1 VHGNP
6 APSPTGRAR
15 EVRLDPN
22 ELRTEI
28 ARHRGDL
35 LRIASLQ
42 LRDRHLAEDVVQ
54 ETLLAALNSV
64 ASYAGRAQ
72 VKTWLV
78 GILKFKVID
87 ALRARS
93 RVPKN
98 MSDLGPQVST
108 DDLDALFDD
117 TGTWR
122 VKPREWDDPGHGV
135 RQREFDRVLE
145 RCLRKLP
152 DLSAQVFVLREIF
165 EMEADEVCGLV
176 AITRN
181 HLNVLL
187 YRARMSLRG
196 CLDRNWIAEEGAAP

>member
-1 VHGNP
+1 M
-6 APSPTGRAR
+6 
-15 EVRLDPN
+15 EVRLDPD

-54 ETLLAALNSV
+54 ETLLAAL
-64 ASYAGRAQ
+64 ASADSYEGRAQ

-87 ALRARS
+87 ALRSRARA
-93 RVPKN
+93 PKTLT
-98 MSDLGPQVST
+98 DLGAEVTT
-108 DDLDALFDD
+108 DDIDALFDEA
-117 TGTWR
+117 GAWR
-122 VKPREWDDPGHGV
+122 AKPRDWEDPGHGV
-135 RQREFDRVLE
+135 RQRDFDRVLE
-145 RCLRKLP
+145 SCLREIP
-152 DLSAQVFVLREIF
+152 GMSAQVFVLREVF
-165 EMEADEVCGLV
+165 ELEADEVCRLA

-196 CLDRNWIAEEGAAP
+196 CLDMNWVAEGEAAS

>member
-1 VHGNP
+1 M
-6 APSPTGRAR
+6 

-54 ETLLAALNSV
+54 ETLLAALDS
-64 ASYAGRAQ
+64 ADSYEGRAQ
-72 VKTWLV
+72 VRTWLV

-87 ALRARS
+87 ALRSRARA
-93 RVPKN
+93 PKN
-98 MSDLGPQVST
+98 LTDLGAEVTT
-108 DDLDALFDD
+108 DDVDALFDEA
-117 TGTWR
+117 GAWR
-122 VKPREWDDPGHGV
+122 TKPREWADPGHGV
-135 RQREFDRVLE
+135 RQRDFDRVLE
-145 RCLRKLP
+145 SCLRKIP
-152 DLSAQVFVLREIF
+152 GLSAQVFVLREVF
-165 EMEADEVCGLV
+165 ELEAEEVCGLA

-187 YRARMSLRG
+187 YRARMALRG
-196 CLDRNWIAEEGAAP
+196 CLDVNWVAEGGGAS

>member
-1 VHGNP
+1 MQSE
-6 APSPTGRAR
+6 AWL
-15 EVRLDPN
+15 EPN
-22 ELRTEI
+22 DLRTEI
-28 ARHRGDL
+28 AAHRGDL

-54 ETLLAALNSV
+54 ETLLAALNSA
-64 ASYAGRAQ
+64 ASYAGRAT

-93 RVPKN
+93 RAPVN
-98 MSDLGPQVST
+98 ATDLAAETST
-108 DDLDALFDD
+108 ADLDRLFDE
-117 TGTWR
+117 TGTWK
-122 VKPREWDDPGHGV
+122 VKPRAWDDPGHAV
-135 RQREFDRVLE
+135 RQRDFDRVLE
-145 RCLRKLP
+145 GCLKKLP
-152 DLSAQVFVLREIF
+152 DLSAQAFVLREVF
-165 EMEADEVCGLV
+165 EVEADEVCRLV

-196 CLDRNWIAEEGAAP
+196 CLDVNWVSEEGAAS

>member
-1 VHGNP
+1 MIL
-6 APSPTGRAR
+6 AS

-28 ARHRGDL
+28 AAHRGDL

-54 ETLLAALNSV
+54 ETLLAALNS
-64 ASYAGRAQ
+64 ARTYSGRAK
-72 VKTWLV
+72 VLTWLV

-93 RVPKN
+93 RAPKN
-98 MSDLGPQVST
+98 MTDLSREVST
-108 DDLDALFDD
+108 GDLDALFDD

-122 VKPREWDDPGHGV
+122 VKPREWGDPGHGL

-145 RCLRKLP
+145 ACLGKLP
-152 DLSAQVFVLREIF
+152 DLSAQVFVLREVF
-165 EMEADEVCGLV
+165 ELEVDEVCNL
-176 AITRN
+176 ALITRN

-196 CLDRNWIAEEGAAP
+196 CLDLNWIAEEGAAP